1 MKLNDLLKIK
11 CKIYYNGDTFL
22 GASGDVFSDTF
33 KELRTYPIETFSE
46 YPDHTQVKLRR
57 YYNRVLNLVEL
68 REQLEKESGYNLRI
82 PNRKQEIN
90 FVRHIFYIR
99 ARRMGYP
106 LFQIGDALN
115 RNHATALH
123 GIRQFMNLHNDPFVR
138 EHYLMHMTDE
148 EITETVK
155 FLKSKEWK
163 L

>member
-1 MKLNDLLKIK
+1 
-11 CKIYYNGDTFL
+11 
-22 GASGDVFSDTF
+22 
-33 KELRTYPIETFSE
+33 
-46 YPDHTQVKLRR
+46 
-57 YYNRVLNLVEL
+57 
-68 REQLEKESGYNLRI
+68 
-82 PNRKQEIN
+82 
-90 FVRHIFYIR
+90 
-99 ARRMGYP
+99 MGYP